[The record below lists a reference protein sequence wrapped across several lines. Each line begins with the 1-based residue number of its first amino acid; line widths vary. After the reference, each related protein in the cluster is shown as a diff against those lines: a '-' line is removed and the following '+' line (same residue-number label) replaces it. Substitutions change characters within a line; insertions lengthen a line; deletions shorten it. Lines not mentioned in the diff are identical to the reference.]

1 MSSDPEAPVIR
12 LGVNGVTE
20 LVRCVCVLGCREGY
34 HWGGEVC
41 VCVLGCREACDWCV
55 SVRTGVLGLQ

>member
-41 VCVLGCREACDWCV
+41 VCVCWV
-55 SVRTGVLGLQ
+55 VVRRVTGVLV